1 MIEKQNPDH
10 QPKHA
15 GRLTPSQF
23 RSAVWRRDKG
33 RDRAT
38 GMVLSKEHANPK
50 RRGQVCHFRGRRVM
64 PEWKTDPDRAI
75 LLSDESHR
83 LSDARGWN
91 LLKLTD
97 PETGEPADDGTKKIR
112 FTLYDRA
119 GTLQWTRIS

>member
-15 GRLTPSQF
+15 GRLTPAQF
-23 RSAVWRRDKG
+23 RSAVWRRDGG

-38 GMVLSKEHANPK
+38 GKVLSKEHVDPAH
-50 RRGQVCHFRGRRVM
+50 RGQVCHFRGRRVM
-64 PEWKTDPDRAI
+64 PEWATDPDRA
-75 LLSDESHR
+75 LLMSDSSHI
-83 LSDARGWN
+83 LSDARGGN

-97 PETGEPADDGTKKIR
+97 PVTGEPADDGTKKIR

-119 GTLQWTRIS
+119 GNVVWTRTS